1 MMREIHKLFRS
12 EEKTSGHPNKKKYM
26 VTVICLT
33 LLCSLLLCGYGS
45 YTEGA
50 QRVFDD
56 ADLLSESEEQVIQEE
71 IEKRIEK
78 LSLDIIVVT
87 TDDAYGKSAE
97 AYADDYY
104 DEHGFG
110 YGDSY
115 GPGILCLIDMD
126 NREVHLSTAGQ
137 AIAQFTDWEINQML
151 DEIYY
156 WLAEGRWYDACVAFV
171 EQVDEYADNDETAQ
185 NGYYDKDT
193 DTFVEYTE
201 AELKAIRRKAAIA
214 QILSPG
220 SILSKLGI
228 AMVIGAVSVLIM
240 CINVNRNKVPGGRVY
255 MKAGSDQIRQRYDH
269 KTNTTVTKR
278 HIPRNN
284 TSSGTR
290 SGGGSGVGHSSVHRS
305 SSGRSHGGGGRKF

>member
-1 MMREIHKLFRS
+1 MMKIVHK
-12 EEKTSGHPNKKKYM
+12 KNII
-26 VTVICLT
+26 TVICVT

-45 YTEGA
+45 YKEGD

-56 ADLLSESEEQVIQEE
+56 AELLDELEEQTVQEE
-71 IEKRIEK
+71 IEKTIEK
-78 LSLDIIVVT
+78 LSMDIIVVT
-87 TDDAYGKSAE
+87 IDDAYGKSAM

-115 GPGILCLIDMD
+115 GPGILFLIDMD
-126 NREVHLSTAGQ
+126 NREIYLSTAGQ
-137 AIAQFTDWEINQML
+137 AIAQFTDGEIDQML
-151 DEIYY
+151 DSIYY
-156 WLAEGRWYDACVAFV
+156 WMAEGRWYDACMEFV
-171 EQVDEYADNDETAQ
+171 YQVDEYADNEELDQ
-185 NGYYDKDT
+185 NVYYDKDT

-201 AELKAIRRKAAIA
+201 DELKAIRRKAAMER
-214 QILSPG
+214 ILSPG
-220 SILSKLGI
+220 SILGKLGI

-240 CINVNRNKVPGGRVY
+240 RINVNRNTVPGGRVY
-255 MKAGSDQIRQRYDH
+255 MKAGSGQIRQRYDH

-290 SGGGSGVGHSSVHRS
+290 SGGGGGHSSVHRS
-305 SSGRSHGGGGRKF
+305 SAGRSHGGGGRKF